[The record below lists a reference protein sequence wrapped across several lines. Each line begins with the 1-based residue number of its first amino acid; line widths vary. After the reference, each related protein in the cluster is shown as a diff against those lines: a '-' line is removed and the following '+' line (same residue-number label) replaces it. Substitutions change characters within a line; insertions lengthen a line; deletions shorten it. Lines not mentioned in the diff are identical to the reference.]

1 MIFTYLFIYFNDRG
15 APNLNKNVVNG
26 DVNNWTATVRLPL
39 YSEVGTSHTRP
50 SEFDVH
56 FS

>member
-26 DVNNWTATVRLPL
+26 DVNHWTATVRLPL